1 MKVLVLNSG
10 SSSVK
15 YQFIDLK
22 DRQVLAKGL
31 IDRVGMSDSVV
42 THERYDGDKVKI
54 SAEVLDHQT
63 AIEYVLAVLL
73 SKNHGVIQDKS
84 EIDAVGHRVVHG
96 GESFSESV
104 LIDDKVMDEV
114 RENIELAP
122 LHNPHN
128 LRGIQAVLKHLPGT
142 PQVAVFDTA
151 FHQKMPAYAFL
162 YGIPYLLYRRYKI
175 RRYGFH
181 GTSHFYVSNRAAEI
195 LGKPIEKLKIITTH
209 LGNGCSMAAVD
220 KGVSVDTS
228 MGFTPLEGLLMGTR
242 SGDLDPQ
249 IILHIVGREGLSLA
263 EANTLLNKHS
273 GLLGISGLTSDMRE
287 IVSEMKVGNKQAELA
302 FQVFTYRIRKY
313 IGAYA
318 AVMGGVD
325 AIVFTGGIGE
335 NSPDVRAESCKGL
348 EFLGV
353 NIDSERNNSAEKEK
367 LISADS
373 SKIKVFALPTNEE
386 LVIALDTARIVE
398 SARQTTSRP
407 ARPGDG
413 ISSGKV
419 EHEKV
424 NPDR

>member
-1 MKVLVLNSG
+1 MNV
-10 SSSVK
+10 
-15 YQFIDLK
+15 K
-22 DRQVLAKGL
+22 DRLVLAKGI
-31 IDRVGMSDSVV
+31 IDRVGMSDSVI

-96 GESFSESV
+96 GESFSRSV
-104 LIDDKVMDEV
+104 LIDEKVMDDI

-151 FHQKMPAYAFL
+151 FHQGMPPYAFL

-181 GTSHFYVSNRAAEI
+181 GTSHYYVSERAAGLLNE
-195 LGKPIEKLKIITTH
+195 PINKLKLITAH

-242 SGDLDPQ
+242 SGDLDPS
-249 IILHIVGREGLSLA
+249 IILHVVGREGLSLA

-287 IVSEMKVGNKQAELA
+287 IISEKKNGNKQAELA
-302 FQVFTYRIRKY
+302 FQVFTYRIKKY
-313 IGAYA
+313 IGSYA
-318 AVMGGVD
+318 AAMGGLD
-325 AIVFTGGIGE
+325 AVVFTGGIGE
-335 NSPDVRAESCKGL
+335 NSPDVRAESCRGL
-348 EFLGV
+348 EFLGIK
-353 NIDSERNNSAEKEK
+353 IDDERNNSADNEKF
-367 LISADS
+367 ISADS
-373 SKIKVFALPTNEE
+373 SRVKVLALPTNEE
-386 LVIALDTARIVE
+386 LVIALDTMRIVE
-398 SARQTTSRP
+398 SANRP
-407 ARPGDG
+407 
-413 ISSGKV
+413 SEV

-424 NPDR
+424 NYHS

>member
-1 MKVLVLNSG
+1 MRILVLNSG

-15 YQFIDLK
+15 YQLIDAS
-22 DRQVLAKGL
+22 DRSVLAKGI
-31 IDRVGMSDSVV
+31 IDRIGMSDSVV
-42 THERYDGDKVKI
+42 THERYDGDKIKI

-96 GESFSESV
+96 GESFSKSV
-104 LIDDKVMDEV
+104 LIDEKVIDDI

-128 LRGIQAVLKHLPGT
+128 LRGIQAVMKHLPGT

-151 FHQKMPAYAFL
+151 FHQGMPPCAFL

-181 GTSHFYVSNRAAEI
+181 GTSHYYVSRRAAEL
-195 LGKPIEKLKIITTH
+195 LGKPVEKLKIITTH

-242 SGDLDPQ
+242 SGDLDPS

-287 IVSEMKVGNKQAELA
+287 IISERKNGNKQAELA
-302 FQVFTYRIRKY
+302 FQIFTYRIKKY
-313 IGAYA
+313 IGSYMA
-318 AVMGGVD
+318 AMGGLD

-335 NSPDVRAESCKGL
+335 NSAEVRAASCSGI
-348 EFLGV
+348 EFLGIQ
-353 NIDSERNNSAEKEK
+353 IDEAKNNSEDKEK
-367 LISADS
+367 IISSDS
-373 SKIKVFALPTNEE
+373 SKVQVMALPTNEE
-386 LVIALDTARIVE
+386 LVIALDTMRIV
-398 SARQTTSRP
+398 S
-407 ARPGDG
+407 
-413 ISSGKV
+413 
-419 EHEKV
+419 
-424 NPDR
+424 PD

>member
-1 MKVLVLNSG
+1 MKILVLNSG

-15 YQFIDLK
+15 YQFINAR
-22 DRQVLAKGL
+22 DRSVLAKGI

-42 THERYDGDKVKI
+42 THERFDGDKVKI

-73 SKNHGVIQDKS
+73 SQNHGVIKDKS

-104 LIDDKVMDEV
+104 LIDQKVMDDI

-151 FHQKMPAYAFL
+151 FHQGMPSYAFL

-181 GTSHFYVSNRAAEI
+181 GTSHYYVSHRAAEL
-195 LGKPIEKLKIITTH
+195 LGKPIEKLKIITAH
-209 LGNGCSMAAVD
+209 LGNGCSIAAVD
-220 KGVSVDTS
+220 RGISVDTS

-242 SGDLDPQ
+242 SGDLDPS

-287 IVSEMKVGNKQAELA
+287 IISEKKNGNKQAELA
-302 FQVFTYRIRKY
+302 FQVFTYRIKKY
-313 IGAYA
+313 IGSYVA
-318 AVMGGVD
+318 AMGGLD

-335 NSPDVRAESCKGL
+335 NSPDVRAASCSGL
-348 EFLGV
+348 EFLGIE
-353 NIDSERNNSAEKEK
+353 IDEAKNNSQEKEK
-367 LISADS
+367 VINSDA
-373 SKIKVFALPTNEE
+373 SKAKVMALPTNEE
-386 LVIALDTARIVE
+386 LVIAMDTMRIV
-398 SARQTTSRP
+398 
-407 ARPGDG
+407 
-413 ISSGKV
+413 GKDF
-419 EHEKV
+419 H
-424 NPDR
+424 D

>member
-1 MKVLVLNSG
+1 MKILVLNSG

-15 YQFIDLK
+15 YQFVDAK
-22 DRQVLAKGL
+22 DSVILAKG
-31 IDRVGMSDSVV
+31 IVDRVGMNDSVV

-84 EIDAVGHRVVHG
+84 QIEAVGHRVVHG

-104 LIDDKVMDEV
+104 LIDEKVMDEI
-114 RENIELAP
+114 REDIELAP

-151 FHQKMPAYAFL
+151 FHQKMPPRAFL

-181 GTSHFYVSNRAAEI
+181 GASHYYVSQRAAEL
-195 LGKPIEKLKIITTH
+195 LGKPIEKLKIITAH

-220 KGVSVDTS
+220 GGVSIDTS

-242 SGDLDPQ
+242 SGDLDPS

-287 IVSEMKVGNKQAELA
+287 IISEKKSGNKQADLA
-302 FQVFTYRIRKY
+302 FQIFTYRIKKY
-313 IGAYA
+313 IGSYA
-318 AVMGGVD
+318 AAMGGLD
-325 AIVFTGGIGE
+325 ALVFTGGIGE

-348 EFLGV
+348 DFLGIK
-353 NIDSERNNSAEKEK
+353 IDDDKNNLTVSEKVISAE
-367 LISADS
+367 A
-373 SKIKVFALPTNEE
+373 SKVKVLALPTNEE
-386 LVIALDTARIVE
+386 LVIALDTMRIVE
-398 SARQTTSRP
+398 SAKR
-407 ARPGDG
+407 
-413 ISSGKV
+413 SSEV
-419 EHEKV
+419 EHEKA
-424 NPDR
+424 NFNS